1 MPRRAGGAVHR
12 GVDRPGAQVGLERV
26 GQAPGAW
33 SAQGLLLLRR
43 GPGPHTVCRA
53 RGSVCA
59 PLLPGPCTV
68 CRPRGSACAPLLPG
82 RPLQDWLVALTQL
95 PESLELVGAAPCS
108 APGLTLV
115 LPEAPGHSPH
125 SPSPV
130 SQVQTPQGSGMCGV
144 WPRFRGRGR
153 VSSVPASGP
162 LAVRVHP
169 SGRQADRRV
178 GSQWRWLQAQP
189 DPRAQSAVSALRTR
203 PVSPGSASGGSSPPE
218 EASLRQLQTSRL
230 GWEHP
235 RLPLPPAARRR
246 AGHGVG
252 LVGGSSHQASA
263 PLREATPFSPSTR
276 PQVGRP
282 WPWLRLCPRAQGSEP
297 WPGFLLFSSKPAPPR
312 V

>member
-1 MPRRAGGAVHR
+1 
-12 GVDRPGAQVGLERV
+12 
-26 GQAPGAW
+26 
-33 SAQGLLLLRR
+33 
-43 GPGPHTVCRA
+43 
-53 RGSVCA
+53 
-59 PLLPGPCTV
+59 
-68 CRPRGSACAPLLPG
+68 
-82 RPLQDWLVALTQL
+82 
-95 PESLELVGAAPCS
+95 
-108 APGLTLV
+108 
-115 LPEAPGHSPH
+115 
-125 SPSPV
+125 
-130 SQVQTPQGSGMCGV
+130 MCGV

-276 PQVGRP
+276 PRVAEKGTVLWMGPRIGSQGK
-282 WPWLRLCPRAQGSEP
+282 LRDMSAR
-297 WPGFLLFSSKPAPPR
+297 SSPQSKGNPTPSSVSLPLSLTLVRLTHGGAR
-312 V
+312 RHW